1 MNKYNATLI
10 PDEQKTELSVNDM
23 FDRIINLKLTCVDE
37 QGFTESFV
45 VRSDYELIMP
55 NYGSDPTKPTVP
67 LDGELSPKM
76 QGKYII
82 RRCSQKPS
90 IKVQYK
96 MVTSN
101 LGIAVDV
108 FINNFFLLTKDGK
121 HLRSFNS
128 EKYKIESV
136 EIAMGYWGQFR
147 VRNRLDEVPTYD
159 EFFKIK
165 APYGADKLTLTGAI
179 VVTTDKL
186 PPDSMLHIKGYVADV
201 YSNPIDVAEKE
212 SASNAINGNPIA
224 TSKESLEDIMFKCVT
239 RRYLNLHY
247 FTDGKGSEIP
257 DTKKNI
263 AVSDFVNYKV
273 PISYD
278 KKTGMMFVPEAKQ
291 YGVKVYLSEEAKK
304 VKLNPVIDSKGQEKP
319 VSLVFENGWTVGQTI
334 ARIASYISGDLNFT
348 YNLNGDVIVYTSLE
362 TNDIKKLHDTLEKD
376 KMYDNS
382 TFKKKYDNK
391 LPAVYNINVDAVATI
406 NCPFFTFFEPF
417 QYIEFSSRY
426 ALTSLVSYFASYDPT
441 IYKFYMINASI
452 SFATVDEVN
461 DVQITAIA
469 NKGAQ

>member
-1 MNKYNATLI
+1 MNSPNATLI
-10 PDEQKTELSVNDM
+10 PDKDKVNLTPDDM

-37 QGFTESFV
+37 KGFKESFV
-45 VRSDYELIMP
+45 IRSDYELIMP
-55 NYGSDPTKPTVP
+55 NYGSDPTKATVP
-67 LDGELSPKM
+67 LDGEMSPRL

-82 RRCSQKPS
+82 RRCTQKPS

-108 FINNFFLLTKDGK
+108 FVNNFFLLTDDGK

-128 EKYKIESV
+128 AEYRIESV
-136 EIAMGYWGQFR
+136 EIAMGYWGQFS
-147 VRNRLDEVPTYD
+147 NAPTSYTD
-159 EFFKIK
+159 YFNIK
-165 APYGADKLTLTGAI
+165 AEHGADKLTLTGAI
-179 VVTTDKL
+179 IVTTDKL
-186 PPDSMLHIKGYVADV
+186 PPDSTLHIKGYVADV
-201 YSNPIDVAEKE
+201 YSDPIDVAEGE
-212 SASNAINGNPIA
+212 SASDAIKGNPIA
-224 TSKESLEDIMFKCVT
+224 TSKESLEDIMFKCIT

-247 FTDGKGSEIP
+247 FTDGEGSKLP
-257 DTKKNI
+257 DAKKSI
-263 AVSDFVNYKV
+263 AVSDFVSYDV
-273 PISYD
+273 PIAYD
-278 KKTGMMFVPEAKQ
+278 KKTGMMGVTEAKK
-291 YGVKVYLSEEAKK
+291 YGVKVYLSDEAKK
-304 VKLNPVIDSKGQEKP
+304 IKLSPVIDSKGQEKP
-319 VSLVFENGWTVGQTI
+319 VSLVFENGWTIGQTI

-362 TNDIKKLHDTLEKD
+362 TNNIIGLHDTLEKD

-382 TFKKKYDNK
+382 VFKKKYDSK
-391 LPAVYNINVDAVATI
+391 LPAVHNINVDAVAVI

-417 QYIEFSSRY
+417 QYIEFASRY

-469 NKGAQ
+469 DKGA